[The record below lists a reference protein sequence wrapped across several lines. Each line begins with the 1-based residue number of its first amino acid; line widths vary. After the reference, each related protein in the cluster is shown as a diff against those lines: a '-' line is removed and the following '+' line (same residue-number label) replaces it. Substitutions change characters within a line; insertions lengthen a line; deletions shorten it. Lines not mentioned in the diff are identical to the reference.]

1 MGIRGACPLATL
13 SNVYID
19 VSNNNTNQV
28 YELVPPPSAK
38 IISLRG
44 GQLNEIAVYD
54 IRSLSSKG
62 IFNIEVLYN
71 TTRTAGLNYP
81 SILYANRYVIGL

>member
-1 MGIRGACPLATL
+1 MGTRGACPLATL

-19 VSNNNTNQV
+19 ISNNNTNQV
-28 YELVPPPSAK
+28 YELIPLPSAK
-38 IISLRG
+38 IVSLRG

-54 IRSLSSKG
+54 IRSLSPKA
-62 IFNIEVLYN
+62 IFNIEVVYN

-81 SILYANRYVIGL
+81 PILYANRYVIGL